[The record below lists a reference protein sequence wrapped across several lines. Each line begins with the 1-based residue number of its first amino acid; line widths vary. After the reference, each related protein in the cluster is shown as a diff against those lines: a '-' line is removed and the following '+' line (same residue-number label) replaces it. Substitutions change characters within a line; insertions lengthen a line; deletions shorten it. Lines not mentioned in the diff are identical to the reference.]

1 MNEKPRTSR
10 LPMHVLYSCPYRL
23 GKTGIGMTAWQ
34 HINWLSGFGISVT
47 VFCASIEKALPPHV
61 DVKKNFGTGICKIPL
76 RVLGPMMGPRLH
88 DLHVSLYLRTT
99 RKRIDVFHGWPLGS
113 EKSLAAASL
122 KGIATILENCNS
134 HIERLEGLLRK
145 EYSFLGM
152 SRTHPVVSNRSW
164 INRHKREYELADFL
178 ACPSGFV
185 RDSFLERAFPSG
197 KLLQTQYGFD
207 ESIITF
213 GEQEQISNFRAIF
226 LAHGEPRKGL
236 HYLLAAWNKARLPNG
251 AQLSI
256 VGLMEP
262 AYARSL
268 RDLINRDSVK
278 SLGFAKN
285 PVQLLRTSHV
295 LVLPSVEE
303 GSALVT
309 YEARGAGCVV
319 LASTAC
325 GACGQSGE
333 GLLLHQ
339 PGDVETL
346 ARQLETLAHDR
357 SMYLHIREKGKL
369 LSKSLTWEQAG
380 RHLASTYQRL
390 LENKGKR
397 LAGFGI

>member
-1 MNEKPRTSR
+1 
-10 LPMHVLYSCPYRL
+10 MHVLYSFPYRL
-23 GKTGIGMTAWQ
+23 GKTGIGMIAWQ

-47 VFCASIEKALPPHV
+47 VFCASIEKTLPPHV
-61 DVKKNFGTGICKIPL
+61 DVKQNIGTGIFHIPL

-88 DLHVSLYLRTT
+88 DLQVSLYLRTT
-99 RKRIDVFHGWPLGS
+99 RKPIDLFHGWPLGS
-113 EKSLAAASL
+113 EKSLTAASS
-122 KGIATILENCNS
+122 KGIVTILENCNS
-134 HIERLEGLLRK
+134 HIERIEGLLRK
-145 EYSFLGM
+145 EYSSLGM
-152 SRTHPVVSNRSW
+152 SRTHHVVGNRDW
-164 INRHKREYELADFL
+164 INRQKREYEVADFL
-178 ACPSGFV
+178 ACPSDFV
-185 RDSFLERAFPSG
+185 RYSFLERAFPSE

-207 ESIITF
+207 ESVITF

-226 LAHGEPRKGL
+226 IAHGEPRKGL
-236 HYLLAAWNKARLPNG
+236 HYLLAAWNKANLPNG
-251 AQLSI
+251 SQLSI

-262 AYARSL
+262 AYTRSL
-268 RDLINRDSVK
+268 RDLINRDSVRF
-278 SLGFAKN
+278 LGFAKN

-325 GACGQSGE
+325 GAYGQSGE

-346 ARQLETLAHDR
+346 SRQLESVAYDR
-357 SMYLHIREKGKL
+357 SKYLHIREKGQI

-380 RHLASTYQRL
+380 RHLASTYKDL
-390 LENKGKR
+390 LENRSKR